1 ARLASQAGLSGATV
15 GVTVE
20 WVLLERKGAL
30 PGSANWTHEHGDAD
44 NTRVAHD
51 QLVKAPLGVL
61 WFGGPSHDGIL
72 PRHGHGPQPQVVD
85 GRLLIEGID
94 MLRCMDCYTGRI
106 LWEAKLPGVGAFY
119 NNLAHQPG
127 ANSSGTNFISLPDGI
142 YVAHGKS
149 CVRLDP
155 ATGTKI
161 GEFKLPAP
169 SGEGTPRWGYINV
182 AGDYLIGGADPLFDV
197 EVAKESKPKNDKGD
211 RNHID
216 DDDPISKLAARMMKV
231 TNDNLSSSKRLVVM
245 DRHTGKVLWSVTA
258 ERGFRHNAICIGGGR
273 LYCIDRM
280 SGPQLARLRRRGE
293 MPKTG
298 PRLFAFDLKTG
309 KELWSTEEDVFGTWL
324 SYSTERDILV
334 EAGRVARDTI
344 SDEPKGMRAYNARTG
359 RILWFEP
366 KHAGPAMIHGD
377 TILMAGNGCDLRTG
391 KLKTRKDPL
400 TGEVVEWTWTRGY
413 GCNTPLASEHLLTFR
428 SGAAGYFDL
437 CNDGGTG
444 NLGGFRSSCTNNLIV
459 AAGVLNAPDY
469 TRTCVCNYQN
479 QTSLALIHMPE
490 AEMWTYFGAKRGK
503 GLIRCAGINF
513 GAPGDRRAEDGTLW
527 IEYPSTGGLSPAV
540 PVTILPAKPEYIRR
554 HSSQIEGEGPKWVAA
569 SAVKGLNLLAL
580 ELSET
585 PVAERR
591 FTVRLHFAELEAER
605 PGERVFD
612 VAVQGE
618 TVLKGFDI
626 LKEAGGRNRSLVKEL
641 KGVRVRKE
649 LVVTFSASL
658 TAKYPASLLNGI
670 EVIEEGK

>member
-1 ARLASQAGLSGATV
+1 MRT
-15 GVTVE
+15 
-20 WVLLERKGAL
+20 
-30 PGSANWTHEHGDAD
+30 
-44 NTRVAHD
+44 
-51 QLVKAPLGVL
+51 
-61 WFGGPSHDGIL
+61 
-72 PRHGHGPQPQVVD
+72 
-85 GRLLIEGID
+85 
-94 MLRCMDCYTGRI
+94 
-106 LWEAKLPGVGAFY
+106 
-119 NNLAHQPG
+119 
-127 ANSSGTNFISLPDGI
+127 
-142 YVAHGKS
+142 
-149 CVRLDP
+149 
-155 ATGTKI
+155 
-161 GEFKLPAP
+161 
-169 SGEGTPRWGYINV
+169 
-182 AGDYLIGGADPLFDV
+182 
-197 EVAKESKPKNDKGD
+197 
-211 RNHID
+211 
-216 DDDPISKLAARMMKV
+216 DPI
-231 TNDNLSSSKRLVVM
+231 
-245 DRHTGKVLWSVTA
+245 TGKQ
-258 ERGFRHNAICIGGGR
+258 I
-273 LYCIDRM
+273 
-280 SGPQLARLRRRGE
+280 
-293 MPKTG
+293 
-298 PRLFAFDLKTG
+298 
-309 KELWSTEEDVFGTWL
+309 
-324 SYSTERDILV
+324 
-334 EAGRVARDTI
+334 
-344 SDEPKGMRAYNARTG
+344 
-359 RILWFEP
+359 
-366 KHAGPAMIHGD
+366 
-377 TILMAGNGCDLRTG
+377 
-391 KLKTRKDPL
+391 
-400 TGEVVEWTWTRGY
+400 EWTWTRDY